1 MRNVLLVAL
10 FLFLSFSSQAFAASE
25 IIAESHLKAV
35 TVYTNRAMLTRQA
48 TVDIPAG
55 AHTIIFKDLSASLLP
70 NSLRAEGKAIADVK
84 FGAVASKI
92 IHGKELVA
100 PREKELN
107 DQLEAA
113 QDKQRSISFEKQAL
127 SFKKTFLNTLSKQ
140 GALRSQENIAEIN
153 LKPEQWT
160 AAAQALYTDMSD
172 VLKSQNIQGI
182 ALRDLNRQ
190 IRKIR
195 EELNQLR
202 TGQRNTYQVV
212 IPVEASAATKLTV
225 NLSYQLPKAT
235 WTPLYDARLD
245 TGKGT
250 LELVQYGSVSQN
262 SGEDWNGVELILST
276 AQPQRGAGLPDLR
289 TKWVNLRRNVH
300 ITKSMRGMQLG
311 RQKATYTNSPMD
323 TADSIE
329 PMMMMGS
336 IAEGAGAPPPLQK
349 EAKFIPATIK
359 TGGFISEYRIP
370 GSSTVKADGTK
381 SKLMIGTFD
390 TDSEIRIQVKPQI
403 SNEAYLVAHS
413 KLKGESPILAGPVS
427 LFRDGA
433 FVGQSRLPLLRPGQE
448 SDLAFGIDDQISV
461 KRRTLKDERGETGV
475 IARDNTQERHFVT
488 ELQNLHKE
496 KIKIVV
502 LETVPV
508 ARDKQIGVE
517 IMVKQTTPG
526 YEKDK
531 DNVKGLLRWE
541 VPLKSKQKS
550 ELMLGWKVTWPKDQ
564 VIRGL

>member
-1 MRNVLLVAL
+1 MRSTLFIAL
-10 FLFLSFSSQAFAASE
+10 CLFLSLSSQAFAASE
-25 IIAESHLKAV
+25 IIAESRLKAV
-35 TVYTNRAMLTRQA
+35 TVYTNRAMLTRHA
-48 TVDIPAG
+48 VVDVPAG
-55 AHTIIFKDLSASLLP
+55 AHTIVFKNLSMSLLP
-70 NSLRAEGKAIADVK
+70 NSLRAEGKALADVK

-107 DQLEAA
+107 DQLQAA
-113 QDKQRSISFEKQAL
+113 QDKRDGVVSEKYAL

-160 AAAQALYTDMSD
+160 AAAQVLYTDMSN
-172 VLKSQNIQGI
+172 VLKSHNVQDI
-182 ALRDLNRQ
+182 ALRDLNRKL
-190 IRKIR
+190 RKIR

-202 TGQRNTYQVV
+202 TGQRNTYQVM
-212 IPVEASAATKLTV
+212 IPVEASAATKLTI

-262 SGEDWNGVELILST
+262 SGEDWSNVKLTLST

-300 ITKSMRGMQLG
+300 ITKSMRGRQLS
-311 RQKATYTNSPMD
+311 RSPMD
-323 TADSIE
+323 METIDSIE
-329 PMMMMGS
+329 PMMEMDDITG
-336 IAEGAGAPPPLQK
+336 GAGAPPPSPK
-349 EAKFIPATIK
+349 KAKFVPAMIK
-359 TGGFISEYRIP
+359 TGGFISEYKIP

-448 SDLAFGIDDQISV
+448 SDLAFGIDDQVSV
-461 KRRTLKDERGETGV
+461 KRRTLKNERGEAGI

-488 ELQNLHKE
+488 KLQNLHKE

-502 LETVPV
+502 LETLPV

-550 ELMLGWKVTWPKDQ
+550 ELKLGWKVTWPKDQ
-564 VIRGL
+564 AIHGL

>member
-1 MRNVLLVAL
+1 MRSAL
-10 FLFLSFSSQAFAASE
+10 IIALCFFLSVSSQAFASNK
-25 IIAESHLKAV
+25 IIAKSHLKAV

-48 TVDIPAG
+48 TVDVPAG
-55 AHTIIFKDLSASLLP
+55 AHTIIFNNLSISLLQD
-70 NSLRAEGKAIADVK
+70 SLRAKGKAVTDVK
-84 FGAVASKI
+84 FGAVSSKI
-92 IHGKELVA
+92 IHGDELVA

-182 ALRDLNRQ
+182 ALRDLNRR

-195 EELNQLR
+195 EELRQLQ
-202 TGQRNTYQVV
+202 TGQRNTYQVM

-262 SGEDWNGVELILST
+262 SGEDWSNVELTLST

-289 TKWVNLRRNVH
+289 TKWVNLRRNVM
-300 ITKSMRGMQLG
+300 TKNKRSMQFGMD
-311 RQKATYTNSPMD
+311 KAAYTNSLMG

-329 PMMMMGS
+329 PMMEMGS
-336 IAEGAGAPPPLQK
+336 IAEGA
-349 EAKFIPATIK
+349 
-359 TGGFISEYRIP
+359 
-370 GSSTVKADGTK
+370 
-381 SKLMIGTFD
+381 
-390 TDSEIRIQVKPQI
+390 
-403 SNEAYLVAHS
+403 
-413 KLKGESPILAGPVS
+413 
-427 LFRDGA
+427 
-433 FVGQSRLPLLRPGQE
+433 
-448 SDLAFGIDDQISV
+448 
-461 KRRTLKDERGETGV
+461 
-475 IARDNTQERHFVT
+475 
-488 ELQNLHKE
+488 
-496 KIKIVV
+496 
-502 LETVPV
+502 
-508 ARDKQIGVE
+508 
-517 IMVKQTTPG
+517 
-526 YEKDK
+526 
-531 DNVKGLLRWE
+531 
-541 VPLKSKQKS
+541 
-550 ELMLGWKVTWPKDQ
+550 
-564 VIRGL
+564 